1 MSTKQLVPRLE
12 QQVIFSEIGTTLKLE
27 VVEAYDRKD
36 VGKGIARI
44 DYDVMRSLEMR
55 IGEIVEISGKKKAT
69 TAMCMPLESDRKRES
84 KYIVG
89 IDRLTRY
96 NAMVAIGE
104 FVNISK
110 INGITVDKITL
121 KPLTATTISKS
132 SVIDERYLCDALTN
146 VPIRPMDIVVVP
158 YFKIGLTFRVIDIIP
173 FATNCTDLGFRA
185 FTVSSKTKFEM
196 IY

>member
-1 MSTKQLVPRLE
+1 MSNKQLVPRLE
-12 QQVIFSEIGTTLKLE
+12 QQVIFNDVAPTLQLE

-44 DYDVMRSLEMR
+44 GYDVMRSLKMR
-55 IGEIVEISGKKKAT
+55 IGDIVEISGNKKAT
-69 TAMCMPLESDRKRES
+69 TARCMPLESAGKKEN
-84 KYIVG
+84 KYIVA

-104 FVNISK
+104 LVNISK
-110 INGITVDKITL
+110 INAIAVDKITM

-158 YFKIGLTFRVIDIIP
+158 YFKMGLTFRVIDIIP
-173 FATNCTDLGFRA
+173 FASNCSDLGSRA
-185 FTVSSKTKFEM
+185 FTVSLKTKFEIM
-196 IY
+196 Y